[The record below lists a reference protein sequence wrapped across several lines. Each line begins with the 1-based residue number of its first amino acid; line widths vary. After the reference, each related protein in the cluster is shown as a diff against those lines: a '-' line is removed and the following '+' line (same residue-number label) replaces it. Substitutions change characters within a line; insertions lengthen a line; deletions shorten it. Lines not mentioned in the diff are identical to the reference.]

1 MKYTLFIDESGDF
14 KEQKGQWLISGF
26 LCNAGYEES
35 TKSLDKVLKNLPGK
49 LGIKSVSDFHL
60 TEFRTKFG
68 HSEALKKA
76 GVLFDSLKNLPF
88 DYHFLTTINE
98 SKIKII
104 DPEKTYR
111 IMIFDL
117 LSLLESVLP
126 EDQKIGRLDIVVAT
140 RTNKYGVRTTSVSD
154 IEDDVIRKLPQAL
167 EVDLAT
173 KGLVDIMGSKI
184 KIQLG
189 SAYKLWGLITADF
202 IANTTYNNKFDSEF
216 NFLENLKKQGLY
228 TGLKT
233 FSHYKERRA
242 FVAERDADY
251 ALACVRWLLLI
262 EEEPTDVA
270 ISGLNRTFFSLL
282 TKLGAAG
289 ARTTFE
295 AILDRLWR
303 LCKPNLQYERFITL
317 LNRLKQCLSEA
328 VNKDVTSTDVFVY
341 RINVFLLKVI
351 NHIGNTTLAFSLL
364 EEQKQLVNH
373 LAHNPDNLSLIMDG
387 LLVESEVF
395 FNDLDFEQAY
405 ERSQQ
410 SYEIAENYSSL
421 SAILLNSEEG
431 SDSSHSV
438 IFLKAK
444 MNYLRHAI
452 RHQSGAEDLCNLLTE
467 LDGLKLFLQVGDFS
481 RFRIIRSQVLLKL
494 ERYNDAILETSF
506 LFDDEPQAYN
516 KFDQLA
522 YLKALNCSLTSDH
535 TLTDKMICLVETFSN
550 EHTSQAFHPIELLF
564 RELAIFHYL
573 NNNLKLA
580 KKFIQKSSNAISA
593 NNSKISDY
601 LHTENS
607 YLQELFKGRL
617 NPNKN
622 YFTDFSIEI
631 DNTLDKK
638 SLIKEIASISPL

>member
-26 LCNAGYEES
+26 LCNAGYVES
-35 TKSLDKVLKNLPGK
+35 TKALDKALNNLPEK
-49 LGIKSVSDFHL
+49 LGIESISDFHL
-60 TEFRTKFG
+60 TEFRKKFG
-68 HSEALKKA
+68 NSEALNKA
-76 GVLFDSLKNLPF
+76 SILFDTLKKLPF
-88 DYHFLTTINE
+88 DYHFLTTVNE

-117 LSLLESVLP
+117 LSLFESVLP
-126 EDQKIGRLDIVVAT
+126 EDQRIESLDIVVAT
-140 RTNKYGVRTTSVSD
+140 RTINGVRTTNVSD

-167 EVDLAT
+167 EVDLTT

-184 KIQLG
+184 KVQLG
-189 SAYKLWGLITADF
+189 SAYKLWGLIVADF
-202 IANTTYNNKFDSEF
+202 LANTTYNNKFDSSF
-216 NFLENLKKQGLY
+216 NLLENLKKQGLY
-228 TGLKT
+228 TGFKT
-233 FSHYKERRA
+233 FSHHKERRA

-251 ALACVRWLLLI
+251 ALACVRWLLII
-262 EEEPTDVA
+262 ENKPNEVA
-270 ISGLNRTFFSLL
+270 NNGLNRTFISLL

-317 LNRLKQCLSEA
+317 LNRLKECLSQA
-328 VNKDVTSTDVFVY
+328 VSKDVTSIDVFLY

-351 NHIGNTTLAFSLL
+351 NHIGNTALAFSLL
-364 EEQKQLVNH
+364 EEQKKLVNH

-405 ERSQQ
+405 ERAEK
-410 SYEIAENYSSL
+410 SYEVAENYSSL
-421 SAILLNSEEG
+421 SAILLNNEEG
-431 SDSSHSV
+431 SDSNHSA

-452 RHQSGAEDLCNLLTE
+452 RHQTGTDNLSKLLTE
-467 LDGLKLFLQVGDFS
+467 LDELKSFLHDGDFS
-481 RFRIIRSQVLLKL
+481 RFRIMRSQVLLKL
-494 ERYNDAILETSF
+494 ERYNDAILETFF
-506 LFDDEPQAYN
+506 LFDGEQRAYN

-522 YLKALNCSLTSDH
+522 YLKALNGSLTSGIS
-535 TLTDKMICLVETFSN
+535 LTNKMIYLVEVFAN
-550 EHTSQAFHPIELLF
+550 EDTSKAFHPVELLF
-564 RELAIFHYL
+564 RELAIFYYL

-580 KKFIQKSSNAISA
+580 KKFILKSGKAITA
-593 NNSKISDY
+593 NNSRISDY
-601 LHTENS
+601 LHAENN
-607 YLQELFKGRL
+607 YFQEFFKGKL
-617 NPNKN
+617 NLKKK
-622 YFTDFSIEI
+622 YFDGFPLEI
-631 DNTLDKK
+631 DNTLDKI
-638 SLIKEIASISPL
+638 SLIRKVASFSPL

>member
-35 TKSLDKVLKNLPGK
+35 TKALDKVLNRLPDK
-49 LGIKSVSDFHL
+49 LGIKSISDFHL
-60 TEFRTKFG
+60 TEFRENFG
-68 HSEALKKA
+68 HEVAIEKA
-76 GVLFDSLKNLPF
+76 DVLFETLKQLPF
-88 DYHFLTTINE
+88 DYHCLTTVNE
-98 SKIKII
+98 SKIKLIN
-104 DPEKTYR
+104 PEKTYR

-126 EDQKIGRLDIVVAT
+126 EDQRIEQLDIVVAT
-140 RTNKYGVRTTSVSD
+140 RTINGVRMTNVSD

-189 SAYKLWGLITADF
+189 SAYKLWGLIVADF
-202 IANTTYNNKFDSEF
+202 LANTTYNNKFDSSF
-216 NFLENLKKQGLY
+216 NLLENLKKQGLY
-228 TGLKT
+228 TGFKT

-242 FVAERDADY
+242 FVAEKDSDF
-251 ALACVRWLLLI
+251 ALACVRWLLII
-262 EEEPTDVA
+262 EDESTDVA
-270 ISGLNRTFFSLL
+270 ISGLNRTFLSLL

-295 AILDRLWR
+295 AILDRIWR
-303 LCKPNLQYERFITL
+303 LCKPNSQYDRFITL
-317 LNRLKQCLSEA
+317 LNRLKECLSEV
-328 VNKDVTSTDVFVY
+328 VNKDVIIIDVFVY
-341 RINVFLLKVI
+341 RTNVFLLKVI

-364 EEQKQLVNH
+364 EEQKNLISHLVN
-373 LAHNPDNLSLIMDG
+373 NPDNLSLIMDG
-387 LLVESEVF
+387 LLVESEVY

-405 ERSQQ
+405 DKAQQ
-410 SYEIAENYSSL
+410 SYEVAENYSSL
-421 SAILLNSEEG
+421 SAILLNNEE
-431 SDSSHSV
+431 DSNSSYSV

-452 RHQSGAEDLCNLLTE
+452 RQQEDMDDLSKLLTE
-467 LDGLKLFLQVGDFS
+467 LDGLKSFLQEGDLS
-481 RFRIIRSQVLLKL
+481 RFRVMKSQILLKL

-506 LFDDEPQAYN
+506 LFDGEQRAYN
-516 KFDQLA
+516 KFDQLT
-522 YLKALNCSLTSDH
+522 YIKALNGSLTSGVS
-535 TLTDKMICLVETFSN
+535 LTDKMIYQVEVFAN
-550 EHTSQAFHPIELLF
+550 EDTSKAFHPVELLF
-564 RELAIFHYL
+564 RELAIFYYL

-580 KKFIQKSSNAISA
+580 KKFIQKSGRAITA

-601 LHTENS
+601 LHAENF

-617 NPNKN
+617 SHKKN
-622 YFTDFSIEI
+622 YFPGFSIVIES
-631 DNTLDKK
+631 TSDKK
-638 SLIKEIASISPL
+638 KLIKTLASYTPL